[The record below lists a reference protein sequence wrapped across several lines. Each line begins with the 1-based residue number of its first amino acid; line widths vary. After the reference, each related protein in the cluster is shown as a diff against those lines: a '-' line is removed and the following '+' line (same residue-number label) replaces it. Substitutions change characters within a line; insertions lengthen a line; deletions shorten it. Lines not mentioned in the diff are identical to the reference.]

1 MNVIIADSIAAM
13 NGKRKGEIKM
23 AFCRYCGKQLKN
35 GEKCNCEQSKKREIE
50 FAKEQEQLRKQYYM
64 QKQKEQNQKI
74 NNQGGVPGQ
83 QPIRGNYPG
92 GVSGQQPINGNYP
105 GGVPGQQ
112 PINGNHLGGV
122 SGQQPIRGNYPG
134 GVSGQ
139 QPINGNYPGE
149 VPGQQPIRGN
159 YPGGASGQ
167 QPIRGNY
174 PGGYPGQQPING
186 NYPGGAPGQQPING
200 DYPGQQPINGGY
212 SGWNQVPQ
220 PNGNQGNISQMASG
234 IGKRILSTAVDIF
247 RSPLNAV
254 KNLGN
259 SNSIAESLIISGI
272 SMFVLLIELLI
283 ACAIIGANLE
293 DQIFGSVFQD
303 MLNSVM
309 KYAILI
315 LIGMFLWGLLV
326 AGVMF
331 VVSKY
336 LFHENITFIQTYAVI
351 AVKTL
356 AGVILF
362 TAYVIFFIAMMYVA
376 KIFNSD
382 IGAIIMLIV
391 MLLVIPIV
399 MFTNFIFL
407 YGYFEV
413 LEREP
418 SVKLYEILVMHIVL
432 FIISLIVGK
441 ILGYF
446 IQQAISDSLSGIGG
460 WLLSGLFS

>member
-1 MNVIIADSIAAM
+1 MNVIVADSIAGM

-64 QKQKEQNQKI
+64 QKQKEQNRKI

-83 QPIRGNYPG
+83 QPIRGNYP
-92 GVSGQQPINGNYP
+92 GQQPINGNYP

-159 YPGGASGQ
+159 YPG
-167 QPIRGNY
+167 
-174 PGGYPGQQPING
+174 QQPING
-186 NYPGGAPGQQPING
+186 NYPGGAPGQQPIRG
-200 DYPGQQPINGGY
+200 DYPGGYPGQQPINGGY

-272 SMFVLLIELLI
+272 SLFVLLIELLI

>member
-1 MNVIIADSIAAM
+1 MAAM

-64 QKQKEQNQKI
+64 QKQKEQNRKI

-83 QPIRGNYPG
+83 Q
-92 GVSGQQPINGNYP
+92 Q
-105 GGVPGQQ
+105 
-112 PINGNHLGGV
+112 INGNHLGGV

-159 YPGGASGQ
+159 YPGGA
-167 QPIRGNY
+167 
-174 PGGYPGQQPING
+174 PGQQPRRG
-186 NYPGGAPGQQPING
+186 NYPGGAPGQQPNGNYPGGYPGQQQING
-200 DYPGQQPINGGY
+200 DYPGQQPINGCY

-234 IGKRILSTAVDIF
+234 IGKRILSTAVDTF

-362 TAYVIFFIAMMYVA
+362 TAYVIFFIAMMYVV

-432 FIISLIVGK
+432 FIVSLIVGK

>member
-1 MNVIIADSIAAM
+1 MAAM

-64 QKQKEQNQKI
+64 QKQKEQNRKI
-74 NNQGGVPGQ
+74 NNQ
-83 QPIRGNYPG
+83 
-92 GVSGQQPINGNYP
+92 

-159 YPGGASGQ
+159 YPGGAPGQ

-174 PGGYPGQQPING
+174 PGGAPGQQPNG
-186 NYPGGAPGQQPING
+186 NYPGGYPGQQQING
-200 DYPGQQPINGGY
+200 DYPGQQPINGCY

-234 IGKRILSTAVDIF
+234 IGKRILSTAVDTF

-362 TAYVIFFIAMMYVA
+362 TAYVIFFIAMMYVV

-432 FIISLIVGK
+432 FIVSLIVGR

-460 WLLSGLFS
+460 WLLSGLLS

>member
-1 MNVIIADSIAAM
+1 MAAM

-64 QKQKEQNQKI
+64 QKQKEQNRKI
-74 NNQGGVPGQ
+74 NNQ
-83 QPIRGNYPG
+83 
-92 GVSGQQPINGNYP
+92 

-139 QPINGNYPGE
+139 Q
-149 VPGQQPIRGN
+149 Q
-159 YPGGASGQ
+159 
-167 QPIRGNY
+167 
-174 PGGYPGQQPING
+174 
-186 NYPGGAPGQQPING
+186 ING
-200 DYPGQQPINGGY
+200 DYPGQQPINGCY

-362 TAYVIFFIAMMYVA
+362 TAYIIFFIAMMYVA

-432 FIISLIVGK
+432 FIVSLIVGK

>member
-1 MNVIIADSIAAM
+1 MAGM

-74 NNQGGVPGQ
+74 NN
-83 QPIRGNYPG
+83 PG
-92 GVSGQQPINGNYP
+92 GVT
-105 GGVPGQQ
+105 GQQ

-159 YPGGASGQ
+159 YPG
-167 QPIRGNY
+167 
-174 PGGYPGQQPING
+174 
-186 NYPGGAPGQQPING
+186 QQPING
-200 DYPGQQPINGGY
+200 DYPGGYLGQQPINGGY

-362 TAYVIFFIAMMYVA
+362 TAYIIFFIAMMYVV

-418 SVKLYEILVMHIVL
+418 SVKLYEILVMHIAL
-432 FIISLIVGK
+432 FIVSLIVGK

-446 IQQAISDSLSGIGG
+446 IQQAISDSISGIGG
-460 WLLSGLFS
+460 WLLRGLFS

>member
-1 MNVIIADSIAAM
+1 MAAM

-83 QPIRGNYPG
+83 QPI
-92 GVSGQQPINGNYP
+92 
-105 GGVPGQQ
+105 
-112 PINGNHLGGV
+112 NGNHLGG
-122 SGQQPIRGNYPG
+122 
-134 GVSGQ
+134 
-139 QPINGNYPGE
+139 

-159 YPGGASGQ
+159 YQGGVS
-167 QPIRGNY
+167 
-174 PGGYPGQQPING
+174 GQQPING

-200 DYPGQQPINGGY
+200 DYPGGYPGQQPINGGY
-212 SGWNQVPQ
+212 PGWNPVPQ

-234 IGKRILSTAVDIF
+234 IGKRILSIAVDIF

-362 TAYVIFFIAMMYVA
+362 TAYIIFFIAMMYVV

-432 FIISLIVGK
+432 FIVSLIVGK

>member
-1 MNVIIADSIAAM
+1 MAAM

-74 NNQGGVPGQ
+74 NNPGGAPGQ
-83 QPIRGNYPG
+83 QPI
-92 GVSGQQPINGNYP
+92 S
-105 GGVPGQQ
+105 
-112 PINGNHLGGV
+112 GNHLGGV
-122 SGQQPIRGNYPG
+122 PGQQPIRGNYPG

-149 VPGQQPIRGN
+149 VPGQQP
-159 YPGGASGQ
+159 
-167 QPIRGNY
+167 
-174 PGGYPGQQPING
+174 NG
-186 NYPGGAPGQQPING
+186 NYPGGAPGQQPIRGNYPGGAPGQQPNGNYPGGYLGQQPING
-200 DYPGQQPINGGY
+200 DYPGGYPGQQPINGGY

-234 IGKRILSTAVDIF
+234 IGKRILSTAVDTF

-362 TAYVIFFIAMMYVA
+362 TAYVIFFIAMMYVV

-446 IQQAISDSLSGIGG
+446 IQQAISDSISGIGG
-460 WLLSGLFS
+460 WLLRGLFS

>member
-1 MNVIIADSIAAM
+1 MAAM

-64 QKQKEQNQKI
+64 QKQKEQNRKI

-83 QPIRGNYPG
+83 QPIRGNYP
-92 GVSGQQPINGNYP
+92 GQQPINGNYP

-159 YPGGASGQ
+159 YPG
-167 QPIRGNY
+167 
-174 PGGYPGQQPING
+174 QQPING

-200 DYPGQQPINGGY
+200 DYPGGYPGQQPINGGY

>member
-1 MNVIIADSIAAM
+1 MNVIVADSIAGM

-83 QPIRGNYPG
+83 QPINGNHLG
-92 GVSGQQPINGNYP
+92 GELGQQPIRGNY
-105 GGVPGQQ
+105 Q
-112 PINGNHLGGV
+112 GGV

-134 GVSGQ
+134 
-139 QPINGNYPGE
+139 E
-149 VPGQQPIRGN
+149 VPGQQPINRNHPGGVPGQQPNGN
-159 YPGGASGQ
+159 YPGGAPRQ

-186 NYPGGAPGQQPING
+186 
-200 DYPGQQPINGGY
+200 GY
-212 SGWNQVPQ
+212 SGWNQLPQ

-234 IGKRILSTAVDIF
+234 IGKRILSTVVDIF

-362 TAYVIFFIAMMYVA
+362 TAYVIFFLAMMYVV

-446 IQQAISDSLSGIGG
+446 IQQAISDSISGIGG

>member
-1 MNVIIADSIAAM
+1 MAAM

-74 NNQGGVPGQ
+74 NNQ
-83 QPIRGNYPG
+83 
-92 GVSGQQPINGNYP
+92 

-362 TAYVIFFIAMMYVA
+362 TAYIIFFIAMMYVA

-432 FIISLIVGK
+432 FIVSLIVGK

>member
-1 MNVIIADSIAAM
+1 MAAM

-92 GVSGQQPINGNYP
+92 E
-105 GGVPGQQ
+105 VPGQQ
-112 PINGNHLGGV
+112 PIRGNYPGEVPGQQSIRGNYPGGYP
-122 SGQQPIRGNYPG
+122 GQQPIRGNYPG
-134 GVSGQ
+134 GVS
-139 QPINGNYPGE
+139 
-149 VPGQQPIRGN
+149 
-159 YPGGASGQ
+159 
-167 QPIRGNY
+167 
-174 PGGYPGQQPING
+174 GQQPING

-362 TAYVIFFIAMMYVA
+362 TAYIIFFIAMMYVA

-432 FIISLIVGK
+432 FIVSLIVGK

>member
-1 MNVIIADSIAAM
+1 MAAM

-74 NNQGGVPGQ
+74 NNQGGVSGQQPIRGNNQGGVSGQQPIRGNYPGEVPGQ
-83 QPIRGNYPG
+83 QPIRGNYP
-92 GVSGQQPINGNYP
+92 
-105 GGVPGQQ
+105 
-112 PINGNHLGGV
+112 GGV

-139 QPINGNYPGE
+139 QS
-149 VPGQQPIRGN
+149 IR
-159 YPGGASGQ
+159 
-167 QPIRGNY
+167 
-174 PGGYPGQQPING
+174 G

-200 DYPGQQPINGGY
+200 DY

-362 TAYVIFFIAMMYVA
+362 TAYIIFFIAMMYVA

-432 FIISLIVGK
+432 FIVSLIVGK

-446 IQQAISDSLSGIGG
+446 IQQAISDSISGIGG

>member
-1 MNVIIADSIAAM
+1 MAAM

-83 QPIRGNYPG
+83 QPI
-92 GVSGQQPINGNYP
+92 
-105 GGVPGQQ
+105 
-112 PINGNHLGGV
+112 NGNHLGVV

-139 QPINGNYPGE
+139 QPINGNYPGGA
-149 VPGQQPIRGN
+149 PGQQPN
-159 YPGGASGQ
+159 
-167 QPIRGNY
+167 GNY

-186 NYPGGAPGQQPING
+186 C
-200 DYPGQQPINGGY
+200 Y

-234 IGKRILSTAVDIF
+234 IGKRILSTAVDTF

-362 TAYVIFFIAMMYVA
+362 TAYVIFFIAMMYVV

-432 FIISLIVGK
+432 FIVSLIVGR

>member
-1 MNVIIADSIAAM
+1 MAAM

-74 NNQGGVPGQ
+74 NNQGG
-83 QPIRGNYPG
+83 
-92 GVSGQQPINGNYP
+92 
-105 GGVPGQQ
+105 
-112 PINGNHLGGV
+112 
-122 SGQQPIRGNYPG
+122 
-134 GVSGQ
+134 
-139 QPINGNYPGE
+139 

-362 TAYVIFFIAMMYVA
+362 TAYIIFFIAMMYVA

-432 FIISLIVGK
+432 FIVSLIVGK

>member
-1 MNVIIADSIAAM
+1 MAAM

-105 GGVPGQQ
+105 GGV
-112 PINGNHLGGV
+112 
-122 SGQQPIRGNYPG
+122 
-134 GVSGQ
+134 
-139 QPINGNYPGE
+139 
-149 VPGQQPIRGN
+149 
-159 YPGGASGQ
+159 
-167 QPIRGNY
+167 
-174 PGGYPGQQPING
+174 
-186 NYPGGAPGQQPING
+186 PGQQPING

-362 TAYVIFFIAMMYVA
+362 TAYIIFFIAMMYVA

-432 FIISLIVGK
+432 FIVSLIVGK

>member
-1 MNVIIADSIAAM
+1 MNVIVADSIAGM

-64 QKQKEQNQKI
+64 QKQKEQNRKI
-74 NNQGGVPGQ
+74 NNQ
-83 QPIRGNYPG
+83 
-92 GVSGQQPINGNYP
+92 

-159 YPGGASGQ
+159 YPG
-167 QPIRGNY
+167 
-174 PGGYPGQQPING
+174 QQPING
-186 NYPGGAPGQQPING
+186 NYPGGAPGQQPIRG
-200 DYPGQQPINGGY
+200 DYPGGYPGQQPINGGY

-432 FIISLIVGK
+432 FIVSLIVGK

>member
-1 MNVIIADSIAAM
+1 MAAM

-83 QPIRGNYPG
+83 QPINGNHLGGVPGQQPIRGNYQG
-92 GVSGQQPINGNYP
+92 GVSGQQPINGNY
-105 GGVPGQQ
+105 
-112 PINGNHLGGV
+112 L
-122 SGQQPIRGNYPG
+122 
-134 GVSGQ
+134 
-139 QPINGNYPGE
+139 GE

-159 YPGGASGQ
+159 YPGGAPGQ

-174 PGGYPGQQPING
+174 PGGAPGQQPNG
-186 NYPGGAPGQQPING
+186 NYPGGYPGQQPING
-200 DYPGQQPINGGY
+200 DYPGQQPINGCY

-234 IGKRILSTAVDIF
+234 IGKRILSTAVDTF

-315 LIGMFLWGLLV
+315 LIGMFLWGMLV

-362 TAYVIFFIAMMYVA
+362 TAYVIFFIAMMYVV

-432 FIISLIVGK
+432 FIVSLIVGR

-446 IQQAISDSLSGIGG
+446 IQQAISDSISGIGG

>member
-1 MNVIIADSIAAM
+1 MAAM

-139 QPINGNYPGE
+139 QPINGNYPGG
-149 VPGQQPIRGN
+149 VPGQQPINGN
-159 YPGGASGQ
+159 HLGGVSGQ

-174 PGGYPGQQPING
+174 PGGDPGQQPING

>member
-1 MNVIIADSIAAM
+1 MAAM

-64 QKQKEQNQKI
+64 QKQKEQHQKR

-83 QPIRGNYPG
+83 QPIRGN
-92 GVSGQQPINGNYP
+92 
-105 GGVPGQQ
+105 
-112 PINGNHLGGV
+112 
-122 SGQQPIRGNYPG
+122 
-134 GVSGQ
+134 
-139 QPINGNYPGE
+139 
-149 VPGQQPIRGN
+149 
-159 YPGGASGQ
+159 
-167 QPIRGNY
+167 
-174 PGGYPGQQPING
+174 YPGQQPING

-200 DYPGQQPINGGY
+200 DYPGGYPGQQPINGGY

>member
-1 MNVIIADSIAAM
+1 MAAM

-64 QKQKEQNQKI
+64 QKQKEQNRKI
-74 NNQGGVPGQ
+74 NNQ
-83 QPIRGNYPG
+83 
-92 GVSGQQPINGNYP
+92 

-139 QPINGNYPGE
+139 QQINGNYPGE

-159 YPGGASGQ
+159 YPGGAPGQ
-167 QPIRGNY
+167 QPNGNY
-174 PGGYPGQQPING
+174 PGGYPGQQ
-186 NYPGGAPGQQPING
+186 QING
-200 DYPGQQPINGGY
+200 DYPGQQPINGCY

-362 TAYVIFFIAMMYVA
+362 TAYIIFFIAMMYVA

-432 FIISLIVGK
+432 FIVSLIVGK

>member
-1 MNVIIADSIAAM
+1 MAAM

-83 QPIRGNYPG
+83 QPI
-92 GVSGQQPINGNYP
+92 
-105 GGVPGQQ
+105 
-112 PINGNHLGGV
+112 NGNHLGGV

-159 YPGGASGQ
+159 YPG
-167 QPIRGNY
+167 
-174 PGGYPGQQPING
+174 QQPING

-200 DYPGQQPINGGY
+200 DYPGGYPGQQPINGGY

>member
-1 MNVIIADSIAAM
+1 MAAM

-92 GVSGQQPINGNYP
+92 GVSG
-105 GGVPGQQ
+105 
-112 PINGNHLGGV
+112 H
-122 SGQQPIRGNYPG
+122 
-134 GVSGQ
+134 

-362 TAYVIFFIAMMYVA
+362 TAYIIFFIAMMYVA

-432 FIISLIVGK
+432 FIVSLIVGK

>member
-1 MNVIIADSIAAM
+1 MAGM
-13 NGKRKGEIKM
+13 NGKQKGEIKM

-74 NNQGGVPGQ
+74 NNPGGVPGQ
-83 QPIRGNYPG
+83 QPIRGNYP
-92 GVSGQQPINGNYP
+92 
-105 GGVPGQQ
+105 
-112 PINGNHLGGV
+112 GGV

-139 QPINGNYPGE
+139 QPINRNYPGE
-149 VPGQQPIRGN
+149 VPGQQPNGNYPGGAPGQQPIRGN
-159 YPGGASGQ
+159 YPGGAPGQ
-167 QPIRGNY
+167 QQINGDY

-186 NYPGGAPGQQPING
+186 C
-200 DYPGQQPINGGY
+200 Y

-362 TAYVIFFIAMMYVA
+362 TAYIIFFIAMMYVA

-432 FIISLIVGK
+432 FIVSLIVGK

-446 IQQAISDSLSGIGG
+446 IQQAISDSISGIGG

>member
-1 MNVIIADSIAAM
+1 MAAM

-64 QKQKEQNQKI
+64 QKQKEQNRKI

-83 QPIRGNYPG
+83 QPIRGN
-92 GVSGQQPINGNYP
+92 
-105 GGVPGQQ
+105 
-112 PINGNHLGGV
+112 
-122 SGQQPIRGNYPG
+122 
-134 GVSGQ
+134 
-139 QPINGNYPGE
+139 
-149 VPGQQPIRGN
+149 
-159 YPGGASGQ
+159 
-167 QPIRGNY
+167 
-174 PGGYPGQQPING
+174 YPGQQPING

-200 DYPGQQPINGGY
+200 DYPGGYPGQQPINGGY

>member
-1 MNVIIADSIAAM
+1 MAAM

-35 GEKCNCEQSKKREIE
+35 GKKCNCEQSKKREIE

-64 QKQKEQNQKI
+64 QKQKEQNRKI
-74 NNQGGVPGQ
+74 NNQ
-83 QPIRGNYPG
+83 
-92 GVSGQQPINGNYP
+92 

-159 YPGGASGQ
+159 YPGGAPGQ

-174 PGGYPGQQPING
+174 PGGAPGQQPNG
-186 NYPGGAPGQQPING
+186 NYPGGYPGQQQING
-200 DYPGQQPINGGY
+200 DYPGQQPINGCY

-234 IGKRILSTAVDIF
+234 IGKRILSTAVDTF

-259 SNSIAESLIISGI
+259 SNSIAELLIISGI

-362 TAYVIFFIAMMYVA
+362 TAYVIFFIAMMYVV

-432 FIISLIVGK
+432 FIVSLIVGR

>member
-1 MNVIIADSIAAM
+1 MAGM

-74 NNQGGVPGQ
+74 NNLGGAPGQQPISGNHLGGVPGQ
-83 QPIRGNYPG
+83 QP
-92 GVSGQQPINGNYP
+92 NGNYP
-105 GGVPGQQ
+105 
-112 PINGNHLGGV
+112 GGV

-134 GVSGQ
+134 EVPGQ
-139 QPINGNYPGE
+139 QPINRNHPGGVPGQQPNGNYPGGA
-149 VPGQQPIRGN
+149 PGQQPIRGN
-159 YPGGASGQ
+159 YPGGAPGQ
-167 QPIRGNY
+167 QPNGNY

-186 NYPGGAPGQQPING
+186 DYPGG
-200 DYPGQQPINGGY
+200 YPGQQPINGGY

-234 IGKRILSTAVDIF
+234 IGKRILSTAVDTF

-326 AGVMF
+326 AGVML

-362 TAYVIFFIAMMYVA
+362 TAYVIFFIAMMYVV

-432 FIISLIVGK
+432 FIVSLIVGR

>member
-1 MNVIIADSIAAM
+1 MAGM

-74 NNQGGVPGQ
+74 NN
-83 QPIRGNYPG
+83 PG
-92 GVSGQQPINGNYP
+92 GVT
-105 GGVPGQQ
+105 GQQ

-174 PGGYPGQQPING
+174 PGQQPING
-186 NYPGGAPGQQPING
+186 NYPGGASGQQPIRGNYPGQQPING
-200 DYPGQQPINGGY
+200 DYPGGYLGQQPINGGY

-362 TAYVIFFIAMMYVA
+362 TAYIIFFIAMMYVV

-418 SVKLYEILVMHIVL
+418 SVKLYEILVMHIAL
-432 FIISLIVGK
+432 FIVSLIVGK

-446 IQQAISDSLSGIGG
+446 IQQAISDSISGIGG
-460 WLLSGLFS
+460 WLLRGLFS

>member
-1 MNVIIADSIAAM
+1 MNVIVADSIAGM

-64 QKQKEQNQKI
+64 QKQKEQNRKI
-74 NNQGGVPGQ
+74 NNQ
-83 QPIRGNYPG
+83 
-92 GVSGQQPINGNYP
+92 

-159 YPGGASGQ
+159 YPGGAPGQ

-174 PGGYPGQQPING
+174 PGGAPGQQPNG
-186 NYPGGAPGQQPING
+186 NYPGQQQING
-200 DYPGQQPINGGY
+200 DYPGQQPINGCY

>member
-1 MNVIIADSIAAM
+1 MAGM
-13 NGKRKGEIKM
+13 NGKQKGEIKM

-74 NNQGGVPGQ
+74 NN
-83 QPIRGNYPG
+83 
-92 GVSGQQPINGNYP
+92 P

-112 PINGNHLGGV
+112 PINGNHLGGVPGQQPIRGNYPGGV

-139 QPINGNYPGE
+139 QPINRNYPGE
-149 VPGQQPIRGN
+149 VPGQQPNGNYPGGAPGQQPIRGN
-159 YPGGASGQ
+159 YPGGAPGQ
-167 QPIRGNY
+167 QQINGDY
-174 PGGYPGQQPING
+174 PGGYPGQQQING
-186 NYPGGAPGQQPING
+186 NYQGGAPGQQPING
-200 DYPGQQPINGGY
+200 CY

-362 TAYVIFFIAMMYVA
+362 TAYIIFFIAMMYVA

-432 FIISLIVGK
+432 FIVSLIVGK

-446 IQQAISDSLSGIGG
+446 IQQAISDSISGIGG

>member
-1 MNVIIADSIAAM
+1 MAAM

-74 NNQGGVPGQ
+74 NNHGGIPGQ
-83 QPIRGNYPG
+83 QPNGNYTG
-92 GVSGQQPINGNYP
+92 GAPGQQSINGNYP
-105 GGVPGQQ
+105 GGIPGQQ
-112 PINGNHLGGV
+112 P
-122 SGQQPIRGNYPG
+122 
-134 GVSGQ
+134 
-139 QPINGNYPGE
+139 NGNYT
-149 VPGQQPIRGN
+149 
-159 YPGGASGQ
+159 GGA
-167 QPIRGNY
+167 
-174 PGGYPGQQPING
+174 PGQQPING

-200 DYPGQQPINGGY
+200 CY

-220 PNGNQGNISQMASG
+220 PNGNQGNISQMVSG
-234 IGKRILSTAVDIF
+234 IGKRILSTAVDTF

-293 DQIFGSVFQD
+293 DQIFGSVFQN

-362 TAYVIFFIAMMYVA
+362 TAYVIFFIAMMYVV

-432 FIISLIVGK
+432 FIVSLIVGR

-446 IQQAISDSLSGIGG
+446 IQQAISDSISGIGG

>member
-1 MNVIIADSIAAM
+1 MAAM

-92 GVSGQQPINGNYP
+92 
-105 GGVPGQQ
+105 
-112 PINGNHLGGV
+112 
-122 SGQQPIRGNYPG
+122 
-134 GVSGQ
+134 
-139 QPINGNYPGE
+139 
-149 VPGQQPIRGN
+149 
-159 YPGGASGQ
+159 
-167 QPIRGNY
+167 
-174 PGGYPGQQPING
+174 QQPING

-200 DYPGQQPINGGY
+200 DYPGGYPGQQPINGGY

-362 TAYVIFFIAMMYVA
+362 TAYIIFFIAMMYVA

-418 SVKLYEILVMHIVL
+418 SVKLYEILVMHIAL
-432 FIISLIVGK
+432 FIVSLIVGK

-446 IQQAISDSLSGIGG
+446 IQQAISDSISGIGG

>member
-1 MNVIIADSIAAM
+1 MAAM

-83 QPIRGNYPG
+83 QPINGNHLGGVPGQQPIRGNYQG
-92 GVSGQQPINGNYP
+92 GVSGQQPINGNY
-105 GGVPGQQ
+105 
-112 PINGNHLGGV
+112 L
-122 SGQQPIRGNYPG
+122 
-134 GVSGQ
+134 
-139 QPINGNYPGE
+139 GE

-159 YPGGASGQ
+159 
-167 QPIRGNY
+167 N
-174 PGGYPGQQPING
+174 PGGY
-186 NYPGGAPGQQPING
+186 PGQQPING
-200 DYPGQQPINGGY
+200 DYPGQQPINGCY

-234 IGKRILSTAVDIF
+234 IGKRILSTAVDTF

-362 TAYVIFFIAMMYVA
+362 TAYVIFFIAMMYVV

-432 FIISLIVGK
+432 FIVSLIVGR

-446 IQQAISDSLSGIGG
+446 IQQAISDSISGIGG

>member
-1 MNVIIADSIAAM
+1 MAAM

-64 QKQKEQNQKI
+64 QKQKEQNRKI
-74 NNQGGVPGQ
+74 NNQ
-83 QPIRGNYPG
+83 
-92 GVSGQQPINGNYP
+92 

-139 QPINGNYPGE
+139 QPINGNYQGE

-159 YPGGASGQ
+159 YPGGAPGQ

-174 PGGYPGQQPING
+174 PGGAPGQQLNG
-186 NYPGGAPGQQPING
+186 NYPGGYLGQQQING
-200 DYPGQQPINGGY
+200 DYPGQQPINGCY

-336 LFHENITFIQTYAVI
+336 MFHENITFIQTYAVI

-362 TAYVIFFIAMMYVA
+362 TAYVIFFIAMMYVV

-432 FIISLIVGK
+432 FIVSLIVGK

>member
-1 MNVIIADSIAAM
+1 VNVIVADSIAGM

-64 QKQKEQNQKI
+64 QKQKEQNRKI

-83 QPIRGNYPG
+83 QPIRGNYP
-92 GVSGQQPINGNYP
+92 GQQPINGNYP

-159 YPGGASGQ
+159 YPG
-167 QPIRGNY
+167 
-174 PGGYPGQQPING
+174 QQPING
-186 NYPGGAPGQQPING
+186 NYPGGAPGQQPIRG
-200 DYPGQQPINGGY
+200 DYPGGYPGQQPINGGY

-432 FIISLIVGK
+432 FIVSLIVGK

>member
-1 MNVIIADSIAAM
+1 MAAM

-64 QKQKEQNQKI
+64 QKQKEQNRKI
-74 NNQGGVPGQ
+74 NNQ
-83 QPIRGNYPG
+83 
-92 GVSGQQPINGNYP
+92 

-134 GVSGQ
+134 GA
-139 QPINGNYPGE
+139 
-149 VPGQQPIRGN
+149 PGQQPIRGN
-159 YPGGASGQ
+159 YPGGAPGQ
-167 QPIRGNY
+167 QPNGNY
-174 PGGYPGQQPING
+174 PGGYPGQQ
-186 NYPGGAPGQQPING
+186 QING
-200 DYPGQQPINGGY
+200 DYPGQQPINGCY

-362 TAYVIFFIAMMYVA
+362 TAYVIFFIAMMYVV

-432 FIISLIVGK
+432 FIVSLIVGR

-446 IQQAISDSLSGIGG
+446 IQQTISDSLSGIGG

>member
-1 MNVIIADSIAAM
+1 MAGM
-13 NGKRKGEIKM
+13 NGKQKGEIKM

-74 NNQGGVPGQ
+74 NNPGGVPGQQPINGNHLGGVPGQ

-92 GVSGQQPINGNYP
+92 GVSGQQPI
-105 GGVPGQQ
+105 
-112 PINGNHLGGV
+112 
-122 SGQQPIRGNYPG
+122 
-134 GVSGQ
+134 
-139 QPINGNYPGE
+139 
-149 VPGQQPIRGN
+149 RGN
-159 YPGGASGQ
+159 YPGGAPGQ
-167 QPIRGNY
+167 QQINGDY

-186 NYPGGAPGQQPING
+186 C
-200 DYPGQQPINGGY
+200 Y

-315 LIGMFLWGLLV
+315 LIGMFCGGCLLQ
-326 AGVMF
+326 
-331 VVSKY
+331 
-336 LFHENITFIQTYAVI
+336 E
-351 AVKTL
+351 
-356 AGVILF
+356 
-362 TAYVIFFIAMMYVA
+362 
-376 KIFNSD
+376 
-382 IGAIIMLIV
+382 
-391 MLLVIPIV
+391 
-399 MFTNFIFL
+399 
-407 YGYFEV
+407 
-413 LEREP
+413 
-418 SVKLYEILVMHIVL
+418 
-432 FIISLIVGK
+432 
-441 ILGYF
+441 
-446 IQQAISDSLSGIGG
+446 
-460 WLLSGLFS
+460 

>member
-1 MNVIIADSIAAM
+1 MAAM

-64 QKQKEQNQKI
+64 QKQKEQNRKI

-83 QPIRGNYPG
+83 QPIRGNYP
-92 GVSGQQPINGNYP
+92 GQQPINGNYP

-112 PINGNHLGGV
+112 PINGNHLGGG

-159 YPGGASGQ
+159 YPG
-167 QPIRGNY
+167 
-174 PGGYPGQQPING
+174 QQPING

-200 DYPGQQPINGGY
+200 DYPGGYPGQQPINGGY

>member
-1 MNVIIADSIAAM
+1 MAAM

-92 GVSGQQPINGNYP
+92 G
-105 GGVPGQQ
+105 
-112 PINGNHLGGV
+112 
-122 SGQQPIRGNYPG
+122 
-134 GVSGQ
+134 
-139 QPINGNYPGE
+139 
-149 VPGQQPIRGN
+149 
-159 YPGGASGQ
+159 A
-167 QPIRGNY
+167 
-174 PGGYPGQQPING
+174 PGQQPING

-362 TAYVIFFIAMMYVA
+362 TAYIIFFIAMMYVA

-432 FIISLIVGK
+432 FIVSLIVGK

>member
-1 MNVIIADSIAAM
+1 MAAM

-64 QKQKEQNQKI
+64 QKQKEQNRKI

-83 QPIRGNYPG
+83 QPIRGNYP
-92 GVSGQQPINGNYP
+92 GQQPINGNYP

-159 YPGGASGQ
+159 YPG
-167 QPIRGNY
+167 
-174 PGGYPGQQPING
+174 QQPING

-200 DYPGQQPINGGY
+200 DYPGGYSGQQPINGGY

>member
-1 MNVIIADSIAAM
+1 MNVIVADSIAGM

-64 QKQKEQNQKI
+64 QKQKEQNRKI
-74 NNQGGVPGQ
+74 NNQ
-83 QPIRGNYPG
+83 
-92 GVSGQQPINGNYP
+92 

-159 YPGGASGQ
+159 YPGGAPGQ

-174 PGGYPGQQPING
+174 PGGAPGQQPNG
-186 NYPGGAPGQQPING
+186 NYPGQQQING
-200 DYPGQQPINGGY
+200 DYPGQQPINGCY

-220 PNGNQGNISQMASG
+220 PNGNQGNLSQMASG